1 MIITTGGIKG
11 GCGKTTLATNIAV
24 HLSNLGRD
32 VLFVDADEQG
42 SAYQFNTQ
50 REEAKSGATGYTMVR
65 QVDKD
70 VRTEILKLAPKFD
83 DVVIDTGGRDTSSQR
98 AALTVTDI
106 YLVPFFPRSADVWTL
121 GDVEKLVSD
130 MQIVNSKLRAFS
142 VINRADPKSQ
152 DNRDAAD
159 ILKESQIITFLDTPI
174 INRKAFAN
182 ALGYGLGVTE
192 LKPEDEK
199 AKSEFLALYN
209 QIFKSHLEK
218 EKVAR

>member
-24 HLSNLGRD
+24 HLSNMGRD

-42 SAYQFNTQ
+42 SAYEFNNQ
-50 REEAKSGATGYTMVR
+50 RGEVKGGDTGYTMVR

-130 MQIVNSKLRAFS
+130 MQIVNPNLKAFS
-142 VINRADPKSQ
+142 VINRGDPKGQ
-152 DNRDAAD
+152 DNRDAGD
-159 ILKESQIITFLDTPI
+159 LLKESEVLTFLDTPI

-199 AKSEFLALYN
+199 ATSEFLALYDAL
-209 QIFKSHLEK
+209 FSKLK
-218 EKVAR
+218 EK

>member
-42 SAYQFNTQ
+42 SAYQFNSQ
-50 REEAKSGATGYTMVR
+50 REDTKKGSTGYTMVR

-121 GDVEKLVSD
+121 GDVEKLVSE
-130 MQIVNSKLRAFS
+130 MQIVNPKLRAYS
-142 VINRADPKSQ
+142 VINRADTKSQ
-152 DNRDAAD
+152 DNRDAAE
-159 ILKESQIITFLDTPI
+159 ILQESSILSFLDTPI
-174 INRKAFAN
+174 TNRKAFAN
-182 ALGYGLGVTE
+182 AMGLGLGVTE

-199 AKSEFLALYN
+199 ATAEINLLLNSIFNGLKMSKKKSA
-209 QIFKSHLEK
+209 
-218 EKVAR
+218 

>member
-24 HLSNLGRD
+24 YLSNLGRD

-50 REEAKSGATGYTMVR
+50 RQETKGGATGYTMIR

-98 AALTVTDI
+98 AALTITDI
-106 YLVPFFPRSADVWTL
+106 YIVPFFPRSADVWTL
-121 GDVEKLVSD
+121 TDVEKLVSE
-130 MQIVNSKLRAFS
+130 MQIVNPKLKAFS

-159 ILKESQIITFLDTPI
+159 ILRESSTLIYLDSPI

-182 ALGYGLGVTE
+182 ALGYGLSVLE
-192 LKPEDEK
+192 MKPEDEK
-199 AKSEFLALYN
+199 ASSEFLSLCRLAL
-209 QIFKSHLEK
+209 SGL
-218 EKVAR
+218 

>member
-11 GCGKTTLATNIAV
+11 GCGKTTLATNLAV

-42 SAYQFNTQ
+42 SAYQFNNQ
-50 REEAKSGATGYTMVR
+50 REEAKGGATGYTMVR

-121 GDVEKLVSD
+121 GDVETLVSD
-130 MQIVNSKLRAFS
+130 MQIVNPKLRAFS
-142 VINRADPKSQ
+142 VINRGDPKGQ

-159 ILKESQIITFLDTPI
+159 ILKESSVITFLDTPL

-192 LKPEDEK
+192 LKPEDDK
-199 AKSEFLALYN
+199 ATTEFLSLFSSLFSNLKINLKA
-209 QIFKSHLEK
+209 S
-218 EKVAR
+218 

>member
-50 REEAKSGATGYTMVR
+50 REDIKVGKTGYTMVR

-98 AALTVTDI
+98 AALTVTDV

-121 GDVEKLVSD
+121 GDVEKLVSE
-130 MQIVNSKLRAFS
+130 MQIVNPTLRAFS

-152 DNRDAAD
+152 DNRDAAE
-159 ILKESQIITFLDTPI
+159 ILQESSILTYLDTPL

-182 ALGYGLGVTE
+182 ALGCGLGVIE
-192 LKPEDEK
+192 LRPEDEK
-199 AKSEFLALYN
+199 ASNEFLSLYN
-209 QIFKSHLEK
+209 TIFNNLKISKKS
-218 EKVAR
+218 A

>member
-42 SAYQFNTQ
+42 SAYQFNSQ
-50 REEAKSGATGYTMVR
+50 REEVKNGATGYTMVR

-121 GDVEKLVSD
+121 EAVEKLVSE
-130 MQIVNSKLRAFS
+130 MHIVNPKLRAFS
-142 VINRADPKSQ
+142 IINRADTKSQ
-152 DNRDAAD
+152 DNRDAAE
-159 ILKESQIITFLDTPI
+159 ILKESSILTYLDTPI
-174 INRKAFAN
+174 TNRKAFAN
-182 ALGYGLGVTE
+182 ALGYGLCVTE

-199 AKSEFLALYN
+199 ATAEFLLLYN
-209 QIFKSHLEK
+209 SILSDLIIK
-218 EKVAR
+218 EKYI